1 MERRVARYMRNDQN
15 EHKYNNHHILWHCNS
30 NLYNVDIAENLIR
43 VLKTEHNAY
52 NCIVWS
58 LPEQQTPRWVFKMA
72 HKWTNQVL
80 SDYALTL
87 LTTLCEMPDKELLA
101 PEFIKKHLVKQGE

>member
-1 MERRVARYMRNDQN
+1 MEHRIARYMRNDQN
-15 EHKYNNHHILWHCNS
+15 DHKYNTHHILWHCNS

-58 LPEQQTPRWVFKMA
+58 LPEQQTPRGVFKMA
-72 HKWTNQVL
+72 HKRTHPVL
-80 SDYALTL
+80 SDYAQTL
-87 LTTLCEMPDKELLA
+87 LRTLCEMPDAQLYKKELLKN
-101 PEFIKKHLVKQGE
+101 KKKTW